1 MVSTGRFKA
10 TKVDEEPKIRSAYIY
25 DEQAFMVQAS
35 EGGSV
40 YRYERDTEG
49 FSILM
54 LPIIETLRNRKRF
67 PTEEWL

>member
-35 EGGSV
+35 GVEVFTGMRETQKDLV
-40 YRYERDTEG
+40 YLC
-49 FSILM
+49 FL
-54 LPIIETLRNRKRF
+54 
-67 PTEEWL
+67 

>member
-1 MVSTGRFKA
+1 MVSTERFKVA
-10 TKVDEEPKIRSAYIY
+10 KVDEEPEIRSAYIF

-35 EGGSV
+35 GGGGV

-54 LPIIETLRNRKRF
+54 LPIIETLRQ
-67 PTEEWL
+67 